1 MKNAII
7 MKKLNLQTGII
18 SIIILLAAF
27 TRIMPH
33 PPNFSPMA
41 AIGLFGAAHF
51 AKKWQAF
58 LIPLI
63 GIWISD
69 LVINNFVYSS
79 HSSNF
84 VWFYGGFY
92 WQYISYVFIIFAG
105 LFIFNKGISVT
116 NTLGGMVSSSGIF
129 FLFSNFGVWA
139 GGAMYTKNI
148 SGLITCYA
156 AGIPFIHNTI
166 ISDALF
172 TTVLFGTYYLL
183 QTEYSYLKLKHLR
196 YS

>member
-1 MKNAII
+1 
-7 MKKLNLQTGII
+7 MKKLNLQTGVL

-58 LIPLI
+58 FIPLI
-63 GIWISD
+63 GIWVSD
-69 LVINNFVYSS
+69 LVINNYVYSS
-79 HSSNF
+79 SSSNF
-84 VWFYGGFY
+84 VWFYSGFY
-92 WQYISYVFIIFAG
+92 WQYISYILIIFAG
-105 LFIFNKGISVT
+105 LFIFNRGISLTKTV
-116 NTLGGMVSSSGIF
+116 GGMISSSGIF
-129 FLFSNFGVWA
+129 FLVSNFGVWA
-139 GGAMYTKNI
+139 GGTMYPKNF

-156 AGIPFIHNTI
+156 AGVPFIHNTI
-166 ISDALF
+166 ISDVLF

-183 QTEYSYLKLKHLR
+183 QVEYSSLKIKPLK

>member
-1 MKNAII
+1 
-7 MKKLNLQTGII
+7 MKKLNLQTGVL

-58 LIPLI
+58 FIPLI
-63 GIWISD
+63 GIWVSD
-69 LVINNFVYSS
+69 LVINNYVYSS
-79 HSSNF
+79 SSSNF
-84 VWFYGGFY
+84 VWFYSGFY
-92 WQYISYVFIIFAG
+92 WQYMSYILIIFAG
-105 LFIFNKGISVT
+105 LFIFNRGISLT
-116 NTLGGMVSSSGIF
+116 KTFGGMISSSGIF
-129 FLFSNFGVWA
+129 FLVSNFGVWA
-139 GGAMYTKNI
+139 GGTMYPKNF

-156 AGIPFIHNTI
+156 AGVPFIHNTI
-166 ISDALF
+166 ISDVLF

-183 QTEYSYLKLKHLR
+183 QVEYSSLKIKPLK

>member
-1 MKNAII
+1 
-7 MKKLNLQTGII
+7 MKKLNLQTGVL

-58 LIPLI
+58 FIPLI

-69 LVINNFVYSS
+69 LVINNYVYSS
-79 HSSNF
+79 SSSNI
-84 VWFYGGFY
+84 VWFYSGFY
-92 WQYISYVFIIFAG
+92 WQYISYILIIFAG
-105 LFIFNKGISVT
+105 LFIFNRGISLTKTV
-116 NTLGGMVSSSGIF
+116 GGMISSSGIF
-129 FLFSNFGVWA
+129 FLVSNFGVWA
-139 GGAMYTKNI
+139 GGTMYPKNFG
-148 SGLITCYA
+148 GLITCYA

-166 ISDALF
+166 ISDVLF
-172 TTVLFGTYYLL
+172 TTVLFGAYYLL
-183 QTEYSYLKLKHLR
+183 QVEYSSLKIKQLK

>member
-1 MKNAII
+1 
-7 MKKLNLQTGII
+7 MKKLNLQTGVL

-58 LIPLI
+58 FIPVI

-69 LVINNFVYSS
+69 LVINNYVYSS
-79 HSSNF
+79 SSSNF
-84 VWFYGGFY
+84 VWFYSGFY
-92 WQYISYVFIIFAG
+92 WQYISYILIIFTG
-105 LFIFNKGISVT
+105 LFIFNRGISLT
-116 NTLGGMVSSSGIF
+116 KTAGGMISSSGIF
-129 FLFSNFGVWA
+129 FLVSNFGVWA
-139 GGAMYTKNI
+139 GGTMYPKNF

-156 AGIPFIHNTI
+156 AGVPFIHNTI
-166 ISDALF
+166 ISDLLF

-183 QTEYSYLKLKHLR
+183 QVEYSSLKIKPLKYL
-196 YS
+196 

>member
-1 MKNAII
+1 
-7 MKKLNLQTGII
+7 MKKLNLQTGVL

-58 LIPLI
+58 FIPLT
-63 GIWISD
+63 GIWVSD
-69 LVINNFVYSS
+69 LVINNYVYSS
-79 HSSNF
+79 SSSNF
-84 VWFYGGFY
+84 VWFYSGFY
-92 WQYISYVFIIFAG
+92 WQYISYILIIFTG
-105 LFIFNKGISVT
+105 LFIFNRGISLT
-116 NTLGGMVSSSGIF
+116 KTAGGMISSSGIF
-129 FLFSNFGVWA
+129 FFVSNFGVWA
-139 GGAMYTKNI
+139 GGTMYPKNF

-156 AGIPFIHNTI
+156 AGVPFIHNTI
-166 ISDALF
+166 ISDVLF

-183 QTEYSYLKLKHLR
+183 QVEYSSLKIKPLK

>member
-1 MKNAII
+1 
-7 MKKLNLQTGII
+7 MKKLNLQTGVL

-58 LIPLI
+58 FITLI

-69 LVINNFVYSS
+69 LVINNYVYSIS
-79 HSSNF
+79 SSNF
-84 VWFYGGFY
+84 VWFYSGFY
-92 WQYISYVFIIFAG
+92 WQYISYILIIFAG
-105 LFIFNKGISVT
+105 LFIFNRGISLT
-116 NTLGGMVSSSGIF
+116 KMFGGMISSSGIF
-129 FLFSNFGVWA
+129 FLVSNFGVWA
-139 GGAMYTKNI
+139 GGTMYPKNFG
-148 SGLITCYA
+148 GLITCYA
-156 AGIPFIHNTI
+156 AGVPFIHNTI
-166 ISDALF
+166 ISDVLF

-183 QTEYSYLKLKHLR
+183 QVEYSSLKIKPLK

>member
-1 MKNAII
+1 
-7 MKKLNLQTGII
+7 MKKLNLQTGVL

-58 LIPLI
+58 FIPLI

-69 LVINNFVYSS
+69 LVINNYVYSS
-79 HSSNF
+79 SSSNF
-84 VWFYGGFY
+84 VWFYSGFY
-92 WQYISYVFIIFAG
+92 WQYISYILIIFAG
-105 LFIFNKGISVT
+105 LFIFNRGISLT
-116 NTLGGMVSSSGIF
+116 KMFGGMISSSGIF
-129 FLFSNFGVWA
+129 FLVSNFGVWA
-139 GGAMYTKNI
+139 GGTMYPKNFG
-148 SGLITCYA
+148 GLITCYA
-156 AGIPFIHNTI
+156 AGVPFIHNTI
-166 ISDALF
+166 ISDVLF
-172 TTVLFGTYYLL
+172 ITVLFGTYYLL
-183 QTEYSYLKLKHLR
+183 QVEYSSLKIKPLK

>member
-1 MKNAII
+1 
-7 MKKLNLQTGII
+7 MKKLNLQNGVL

-58 LIPLI
+58 FIPLI

-69 LVINNFVYSS
+69 LVINNYVYSS
-79 HSSNF
+79 SSSNF
-84 VWFYGGFY
+84 VWFYSGFY
-92 WQYISYVFIIFAG
+92 WQYMSYILIIFTG
-105 LFIFNKGISVT
+105 LFIFNRGISLT
-116 NTLGGMVSSSGIF
+116 KTAGGMISSSGIF
-129 FLFSNFGVWA
+129 FLVSNFGVWA
-139 GGAMYTKNI
+139 GGTMYPKNF

-156 AGIPFIHNTI
+156 AGVPFIHNTI
-166 ISDALF
+166 ISDVLF

-183 QTEYSYLKLKHLR
+183 QVEYSSLKIKPLK

>member
-1 MKNAII
+1 V
-7 MKKLNLQTGII
+7 KKLNLQTGVL

-58 LIPLI
+58 FIPLI

-69 LVINNFVYSS
+69 LVINNYVYSIS
-79 HSSNF
+79 SSNF
-84 VWFYGGFY
+84 VWFYSGFY
-92 WQYISYVFIIFAG
+92 WQYISYILIIFAG
-105 LFIFNKGISVT
+105 LFIFNRGISLT
-116 NTLGGMVSSSGIF
+116 KMFGGMISSSGIF
-129 FLFSNFGVWA
+129 FLVSNFGVWA
-139 GGAMYTKNI
+139 GGTMYPKNFG
-148 SGLITCYA
+148 GLITCYA
-156 AGIPFIHNTI
+156 AGVPFIHNTI
-166 ISDALF
+166 ISDVLF

-183 QTEYSYLKLKHLR
+183 QVEYSSLKIKPLK

>member
-1 MKNAII
+1 

-183 QTEYSYLKLKHLR
+183 QTEYSYLKLKHLG

>member
-1 MKNAII
+1 
-7 MKKLNLQTGII
+7 MKKLNLQTGVL
-18 SIIILLAAF
+18 SLIILLAAF

-58 LIPLI
+58 FIPLI

-69 LVINNFVYSS
+69 LVINNYVYSS
-79 HSSNF
+79 SSSNF
-84 VWFYGGFY
+84 VWFYSGFY
-92 WQYISYVFIIFAG
+92 WQYISYILIIFAG
-105 LFIFNKGISVT
+105 LFIFNRGISLT
-116 NTLGGMVSSSGIF
+116 KMFGGMISSSGIF
-129 FLFSNFGVWA
+129 FLVSNFGVWA
-139 GGAMYTKNI
+139 GGTMYPKNFG
-148 SGLITCYA
+148 GLITCYA
-156 AGIPFIHNTI
+156 AGVPFIHNTI
-166 ISDALF
+166 ISDVLF

-183 QTEYSYLKLKHLR
+183 QVEYSSLKIKPLK

>member
-1 MKNAII
+1 
-7 MKKLNLQTGII
+7 MKKLNLQTGVL

-58 LIPLI
+58 FIPLI
-63 GIWISD
+63 GIWVSD
-69 LVINNFVYSS
+69 LVINNYVYSS
-79 HSSNF
+79 SSSNI
-84 VWFYGGFY
+84 VWFYSGFY
-92 WQYISYVFIIFAG
+92 WQYISYILIIFAG
-105 LFIFNKGISVT
+105 LFIFNRGISLTKTV
-116 NTLGGMVSSSGIF
+116 GGMISSSGIF
-129 FLFSNFGVWA
+129 FLVSNFGVWA
-139 GGAMYTKNI
+139 GGTMYPKNFG
-148 SGLITCYA
+148 GLITCYA

-166 ISDALF
+166 ISDVLF

-183 QTEYSYLKLKHLR
+183 QVEYSSLKIKQLK
-196 YS
+196 YT

>member
-1 MKNAII
+1 

-92 WQYISYVFIIFAG
+92 WQYISYVSIIFAG

>member
-1 MKNAII
+1 
-7 MKKLNLQTGII
+7 MKKLNLQTGVL

-58 LIPLI
+58 FIPLI

-69 LVINNFVYSS
+69 LVINNYVYSS
-79 HSSNF
+79 SSSNF
-84 VWFYGGFY
+84 VWFYSGFY
-92 WQYISYVFIIFAG
+92 WQYISYILIIFAG
-105 LFIFNKGISVT
+105 LFIFNRGISLT
-116 NTLGGMVSSSGIF
+116 KTFAGIISSSGIF
-129 FLFSNFGVWA
+129 FLVSNFGVWT
-139 GGAMYTKNI
+139 GGTIYPKNFG
-148 SGLITCYA
+148 GLITCYA
-156 AGIPFIHNTI
+156 AGVPFIHNTI
-166 ISDALF
+166 ISDVLF
-172 TTVLFGTYYLL
+172 ITVLFGTYYLL
-183 QTEYSYLKLKHLR
+183 QVEYSSLKIKPLK

>member
-1 MKNAII
+1 
-7 MKKLNLQTGII
+7 MKKLNLQTGVL

-58 LIPLI
+58 FIPLI
-63 GIWISD
+63 GIWVSD
-69 LVINNFVYSS
+69 LVINNYVYSS
-79 HSSNF
+79 SSSNF
-84 VWFYGGFY
+84 VCFYSGFY
-92 WQYISYVFIIFAG
+92 WQYISYILIIFAG
-105 LFIFNKGISVT
+105 LFIFNRGISLT
-116 NTLGGMVSSSGIF
+116 KTFGGMISSSGIF
-129 FLFSNFGVWA
+129 FLVSNFGVWA
-139 GGAMYTKNI
+139 GGTMYPKNFG
-148 SGLITCYA
+148 GLITCYA
-156 AGIPFIHNTI
+156 AGVPFIHNTI
-166 ISDALF
+166 ISDVLF

-183 QTEYSYLKLKHLR
+183 QVEYSSLKIKPLK

>member
-1 MKNAII
+1 MR
-7 MKKLNLQTGII
+7 KLNLQTGIL

-58 LIPLI
+58 FIPLL
-63 GIWISD
+63 GVWLSD
-69 LVINNFVYSS
+69 LVINNFIYSS
-79 HSSNF
+79 SDLNI
-84 VWFYGGFY
+84 VWLYNGFY
-92 WQYISYVFIIFAG
+92 WQYISYVLIIFTG
-105 LFIFNKGISVT
+105 LFIFNKG
-116 NTLGGMVSSSGIF
+116 VSLSKTFAGIVGSSGIF
-129 FLFSNFGVWA
+129 FLVSNFGVWA
-139 GGAMYTKNI
+139 GSGMYPKNI
-148 SGLITCYA
+148 SGLISCYI
-156 AGIPFIHNTI
+156 AGIPFMNNTI
-166 ISDALF
+166 ISDFLF

-183 QTEYSYLKLKHLR
+183 QSEYSSLKIKHLK

>member
-1 MKNAII
+1 V
-7 MKKLNLQTGII
+7 KKLNLQTGVL

-58 LIPLI
+58 FIPLI
-63 GIWISD
+63 GIWVSD
-69 LVINNFVYSS
+69 LVINNYVYSS
-79 HSSNF
+79 SSSNF
-84 VWFYGGFY
+84 VWFYSGFY
-92 WQYISYVFIIFAG
+92 WQYISYILIIFTG
-105 LFIFNKGISVT
+105 LFIFNRGISLT
-116 NTLGGMVSSSGIF
+116 KTAGGMISSSGIF
-129 FLFSNFGVWA
+129 FLVSNFGVWA
-139 GGAMYTKNI
+139 GGTMYPKNF

-156 AGIPFIHNTI
+156 AGVPFIHNTI
-166 ISDALF
+166 ISDVLF

-183 QTEYSYLKLKHLR
+183 QVEYSSLKIKPLK

>member
-1 MKNAII
+1 

-92 WQYISYVFIIFAG
+92 WQYISYIFIIFAG

>member
-1 MKNAII
+1 
-7 MKKLNLQTGII
+7 MKKLNLQTGVL

-58 LIPLI
+58 FIPLI
-63 GIWISD
+63 GIWVSD
-69 LVINNFVYSS
+69 LVINNYVYSS
-79 HSSNF
+79 SSSNF
-84 VWFYGGFY
+84 VWFYSGFY
-92 WQYISYVFIIFAG
+92 WQYISYILIIFTG
-105 LFIFNKGISVT
+105 LFIFNRGISLT
-116 NTLGGMVSSSGIF
+116 KTAGGMISSSGIF
-129 FLFSNFGVWA
+129 FLVSNFGVWA
-139 GGAMYTKNI
+139 GGTMYPKNF

-156 AGIPFIHNTI
+156 AGVPFIHNTI
-166 ISDALF
+166 ISDVLF

-183 QTEYSYLKLKHLR
+183 QVEYSSLKIKPLKYL
-196 YS
+196 

>member
-1 MKNAII
+1 
-7 MKKLNLQTGII
+7 MKKLNLQTGVL

-58 LIPLI
+58 FIPLI

-69 LVINNFVYSS
+69 LVINNYVYSS
-79 HSSNF
+79 SSSNF
-84 VWFYGGFY
+84 VWFYSGFY
-92 WQYISYVFIIFAG
+92 WQYISYILIIFAG
-105 LFIFNKGISVT
+105 LFIFNRGISLT
-116 NTLGGMVSSSGIF
+116 KMFGGMISSSGIF
-129 FLFSNFGVWA
+129 FLVSNYGVWA
-139 GGAMYTKNI
+139 GGTMYPKNF

-156 AGIPFIHNTI
+156 AGVPFIHNTI
-166 ISDALF
+166 ISDVLF

-183 QTEYSYLKLKHLR
+183 QVEYSSLKIKPLK

>member
-1 MKNAII
+1 

-156 AGIPFIHNTI
+156 SGIPFIHNTI

>member
-1 MKNAII
+1 
-7 MKKLNLQTGII
+7 MKKLNLQTGVL

-58 LIPLI
+58 FIPLI

-69 LVINNFVYSS
+69 LVINNYVYSIS
-79 HSSNF
+79 SSNF
-84 VWFYGGFY
+84 VWFYSGFY
-92 WQYISYVFIIFAG
+92 WQYISYILIIFAG
-105 LFIFNKGISVT
+105 LFIFNRGISLT
-116 NTLGGMVSSSGIF
+116 KTFAGIISSSGIF
-129 FLFSNFGVWA
+129 FLVSNFGVWT
-139 GGAMYTKNI
+139 GGTMYPKNFG
-148 SGLITCYA
+148 GLITCYA
-156 AGIPFIHNTI
+156 AGVPFIHNTI
-166 ISDALF
+166 ISDVLF

-183 QTEYSYLKLKHLR
+183 QVEYSSLKIKPLK

>member
-1 MKNAII
+1 
-7 MKKLNLQTGII
+7 MKKLNLQTGVL

-58 LIPLI
+58 FIPLI

-69 LVINNFVYSS
+69 LVINNYVYSS
-79 HSSNF
+79 SSSNF
-84 VWFYGGFY
+84 VWFYSGFY
-92 WQYISYVFIIFAG
+92 WQYISYILIIFTG
-105 LFIFNKGISVT
+105 LFIFNRGISLT
-116 NTLGGMVSSSGIF
+116 KTAGGMISSSGIF
-129 FLFSNFGVWA
+129 FLVSNFGVWA
-139 GGAMYTKNI
+139 GGTMYPKNF

-156 AGIPFIHNTI
+156 AGVPFIHNTI
-166 ISDALF
+166 ISDVLF

-183 QTEYSYLKLKHLR
+183 QVEYSSLKIKPLK

>member
-1 MKNAII
+1 
-7 MKKLNLQTGII
+7 MKKINLQTGVL

-58 LIPLI
+58 FIPLI
-63 GIWISD
+63 GIWVSD
-69 LVINNFVYSS
+69 LVINNYVYSS
-79 HSSNF
+79 SSSNF
-84 VWFYGGFY
+84 VWFYSGFY
-92 WQYISYVFIIFAG
+92 WQYISYILIIFAG
-105 LFIFNKGISVT
+105 LFIFNRGISLT
-116 NTLGGMVSSSGIF
+116 KTFGGMISSSGIF
-129 FLFSNFGVWA
+129 FLVSNFGVWA
-139 GGAMYTKNI
+139 GGTMYPKNFG
-148 SGLITCYA
+148 GLITCYA
-156 AGIPFIHNTI
+156 AGVPFIHNTI
-166 ISDALF
+166 ISDVLF

-183 QTEYSYLKLKHLR
+183 QVEYSSLKIKPLK

>member
-1 MKNAII
+1 
-7 MKKLNLQTGII
+7 MKKLNLQTGVL

-58 LIPLI
+58 FIPLI

-69 LVINNFVYSS
+69 LVINNYVYSS
-79 HSSNF
+79 SSSNF
-84 VWFYGGFY
+84 VWFYSGFY
-92 WQYISYVFIIFAG
+92 WQYISYILIIFAG
-105 LFIFNKGISVT
+105 LFIFNRGISLT
-116 NTLGGMVSSSGIF
+116 KMFGGMISSSGIF
-129 FLFSNFGVWA
+129 FLVSNFGVWA
-139 GGAMYTKNI
+139 GGTMYPKNFG
-148 SGLITCYA
+148 GLITCYA
-156 AGIPFIHNTI
+156 AGVPFIHNTI
-166 ISDALF
+166 ISDVLF

-183 QTEYSYLKLKHLR
+183 QVEYSSLKIKPLK

>member
-1 MKNAII
+1 V
-7 MKKLNLQTGII
+7 KKLNLQTGVL

-58 LIPLI
+58 FIPLI

-69 LVINNFVYSS
+69 LVINNYVYSS
-79 HSSNF
+79 SSSNF
-84 VWFYGGFY
+84 VWFYSGFY
-92 WQYISYVFIIFAG
+92 WQYISYILIIFAG
-105 LFIFNKGISVT
+105 LFIFNRGISLT
-116 NTLGGMVSSSGIF
+116 KMFGGMISSSGIF
-129 FLFSNFGVWA
+129 FLVSNFGVWA
-139 GGAMYTKNI
+139 GGTMYPKNFG
-148 SGLITCYA
+148 GLITCYA
-156 AGIPFIHNTI
+156 AGVPFIHNTI
-166 ISDALF
+166 ISDVLF

-183 QTEYSYLKLKHLR
+183 QVEYSSLKIKPLK

>member
-1 MKNAII
+1 

-129 FLFSNFGVWA
+129 FLFSNFGVWT

>member
-1 MKNAII
+1 
-7 MKKLNLQTGII
+7 MKKLNLQTGVL

-58 LIPLI
+58 FIPLI

-69 LVINNFVYSS
+69 LVINNYVYSS
-79 HSSNF
+79 SSSNI
-84 VWFYGGFY
+84 VWFYSGFY
-92 WQYISYVFIIFAG
+92 WQYISYILIIFVG
-105 LFIFNKGISVT
+105 LFIFNKGISLTKTV
-116 NTLGGMVSSSGIF
+116 GGMISSSGIF
-129 FLFSNFGVWA
+129 FLVSNFGVWA
-139 GGAMYTKNI
+139 GGTMYPKNFG
-148 SGLITCYA
+148 GLITCYA
-156 AGIPFIHNTI
+156 AGVPFIHNTI
-166 ISDALF
+166 ISDVLF

-183 QTEYSYLKLKHLR
+183 QVEYSSLKIKQLK

>member
-1 MKNAII
+1 
-7 MKKLNLQTGII
+7 MKKLNLQTGVL

-58 LIPLI
+58 FIPLI

-69 LVINNFVYSS
+69 LVINNYVYSS
-79 HSSNF
+79 SSSNF
-84 VWFYGGFY
+84 VWFYSGFY
-92 WQYISYVFIIFAG
+92 WQYISYILIIFTG
-105 LFIFNKGISVT
+105 LFIFNRGISLT
-116 NTLGGMVSSSGIF
+116 KTAGGMISSSGIF
-129 FLFSNFGVWA
+129 FLVSNFGVWA
-139 GGAMYTKNI
+139 GGTMYPKNF

-156 AGIPFIHNTI
+156 AGVPFIHNTI
-166 ISDALF
+166 ISDVLF

-183 QTEYSYLKLKHLR
+183 QVEYSSLKIKPLKYL
-196 YS
+196 

>member
-1 MKNAII
+1 V
-7 MKKLNLQTGII
+7 KKLNLQTGVL

-58 LIPLI
+58 FIPLI
-63 GIWISD
+63 GIWVSD
-69 LVINNFVYSS
+69 LVINNYVYSS
-79 HSSNF
+79 SSSNF
-84 VWFYGGFY
+84 VWFYSGFY
-92 WQYISYVFIIFAG
+92 WQYISYILIIFAG
-105 LFIFNKGISVT
+105 LFIFNRGISLT
-116 NTLGGMVSSSGIF
+116 KTFGGMISSSGIF
-129 FLFSNFGVWA
+129 FLVSNFGVWA
-139 GGAMYTKNI
+139 GGTMYPKNFG
-148 SGLITCYA
+148 GLITCYA
-156 AGIPFIHNTI
+156 AGVPFIHNTI
-166 ISDALF
+166 ISDVLF

-183 QTEYSYLKLKHLR
+183 QVEYSSLKIKPLK

>member
-1 MKNAII
+1 
-7 MKKLNLQTGII
+7 MKKLNLQTGVL

-58 LIPLI
+58 FIPLI
-63 GIWISD
+63 GIWVSD
-69 LVINNFVYSS
+69 LVINNYVYSS
-79 HSSNF
+79 SSSNI
-84 VWFYGGFY
+84 VWFYSGFY
-92 WQYISYVFIIFAG
+92 WQYMSYILIIFAG
-105 LFIFNKGISVT
+105 LFIFNRGISLT
-116 NTLGGMVSSSGIF
+116 KTFGGMISSSGIF
-129 FLFSNFGVWA
+129 FLVSNFGVWT
-139 GGAMYTKNI
+139 GGTMYPKNFG
-148 SGLITCYA
+148 GLITCYA
-156 AGIPFIHNTI
+156 AGVPFIHNTI
-166 ISDALF
+166 ISDVLF

-183 QTEYSYLKLKHLR
+183 QVEYSSLKIKPLK

>member
-1 MKNAII
+1 
-7 MKKLNLQTGII
+7 MKKLNLQTGVL

-58 LIPLI
+58 FIPLI
-63 GIWISD
+63 GIWVSD
-69 LVINNFVYSS
+69 LVINNYVYSS
-79 HSSNF
+79 SSSNF
-84 VWFYGGFY
+84 VWFYSGFY
-92 WQYISYVFIIFAG
+92 WQYISYILIIFAG
-105 LFIFNKGISVT
+105 LFIFNKSISLT
-116 NTLGGMVSSSGIF
+116 KMFGGMISSSGIF
-129 FLFSNFGVWA
+129 FLVSNFGVWT
-139 GGAMYTKNI
+139 GGTMYPKNFG
-148 SGLITCYA
+148 GLITCYA
-156 AGIPFIHNTI
+156 AGVPFIHNTI
-166 ISDALF
+166 ISDILF

-183 QTEYSYLKLKHLR
+183 QVEYSSLKIKPLK

>member
-1 MKNAII
+1 MKT
-7 MKKLNLQTGII
+7 LNLQTGII

-69 LVINNFVYSS
+69 LVINNIVYSS